1 MLTDGQT
8 DGWVRRTDGWTDGRR
23 TDGWTDGRMDGQTDD
38 GRFTMTIIAPSDSWF

>member
-8 DGWVRRTDGWTDGRR
+8 DGWVRR

>member
-23 TDGWTDGRMDGQTDD
+23 TDGRMDGQTDD